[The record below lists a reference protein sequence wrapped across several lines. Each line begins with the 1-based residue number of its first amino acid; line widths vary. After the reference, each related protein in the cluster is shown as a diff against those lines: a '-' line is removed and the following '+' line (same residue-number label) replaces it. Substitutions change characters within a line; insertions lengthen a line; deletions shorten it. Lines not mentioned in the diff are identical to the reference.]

1 MPIATDT
8 ELISF
13 GDWTLRARK
22 SQSQNPRLLVLLHGW
37 TGDENS
43 MWIFTR
49 GLSPDYWMIA
59 PRAPH
64 TADPGGFSWR
74 PNPSTL
80 RHAQGGAFGWPSLE
94 TFSPA
99 ADGLI
104 KLIDEYS
111 ASVTHRGLCQLDAR
125 QFDLMGFSQGAAMV
139 NLIGIL
145 HPHRIR
151 KMGVLAGFVPAGL
164 DQLIQQKPLAGK
176 NIFVAHG
183 TQDQMIPIDRARASM
198 DLLEQA
204 GAQITYCED
213 EVGHKLSKNC
223 LRALE
228 RYLSSPERP
237 EG

>member
-1 MPIATDT
+1 VQTATDADPV
-8 ELISF
+8 SF
-13 GDWTLRARK
+13 GDWTLRARP
-22 SQSQNPRLLVLLHGW
+22 SQSANPRLLILLHGW

-64 TADPGGFSWR
+64 AADPSGFSWR
-74 PNPSTL
+74 PIQTS
-80 RHAQGGAFGWPSLE
+80 AFGWPSLE
-94 TFSPA
+94 TLLPA
-99 ADGLI
+99 ADRLI

-111 ASVTHRGLCQLDAR
+111 ASVKLDAL
-125 QFDLMGFSQGAAMV
+125 QFDLVGFSQGAAMANV
-139 NLIGIL
+139 MGML
-145 HPHRIR
+145 HPNRIR

-164 DQLIQQKPLAGK
+164 EGLIAQKPLVGK

-183 TQDQMIPIDRARASM
+183 TQDQMISIDRARASIE
-198 DLLEQA
+198 LLEQA

-223 LRALE
+223 LRSLE
-228 RYLSSPERP
+228 NYLSFPNGKSRD
-237 EG
+237 

>member
-1 MPIATDT
+1 VRIATDA

-13 GDWTLRARK
+13 GDWTLRVRA
-22 SQSQNPRLLVLLHGW
+22 SQSASPRLLVLLHGW

-49 GLSPDYWMIA
+49 GFSSDYWLMA

-64 TADPGGFSWR
+64 AADPSGFSWR
-74 PNPSTL
+74 PLQATD
-80 RHAQGGAFGWPSLE
+80 FGRPSLE
-94 TFSPA
+94 MLLPA

-111 ASVTHRGLCQLDAR
+111 ASVKLDAR
-125 QFDLMGFSQGAAMV
+125 QFDLIGFSQGAAMV
-139 NLIGIL
+139 NLMGLL
-145 HPHRIR
+145 HPHRIH

-164 DQLIQQKPLAGK
+164 EEVILKKPLAGK
-176 NIFVAHG
+176 KVFVAHG
-183 TQDQMIPIDRARASM
+183 TQDQMIPVDRARASM
-198 DLLEQA
+198 ALLEQA

-213 EVGHKLSKNC
+213 EVGHKLSVNC

-228 RYLSSPERP
+228 TYLKD
-237 EG
+237 

>member
-1 MPIATDT
+1 MPAATNT

-13 GDWTLRARK
+13 GDWTLRVRA
-22 SQSQNPRLLVLLHGW
+22 SQSPSPRLLVLLHGW

-49 GLSPDYWMIA
+49 GLSSDYWMVA

-64 TADPGGFSWR
+64 AIDSGGFSWR
-74 PNPSTL
+74 PIQDST
-80 RHAQGGAFGWPSLE
+80 QGGPSLE
-94 TFSPA
+94 TFLPA
-99 ADGLI
+99 AEALF

-111 ASVTHRGLCQLDAR
+111 ASVKLDAL
-125 QFDLMGFSQGAAMV
+125 QFDLVGFSQGAAMT
-139 NLIGIL
+139 NLMGML

-164 DQLIQQKPLAGK
+164 EKLIEQKPLAGK
-176 NIFVAHG
+176 KIFVAHG

-198 DLLEQA
+198 ALLEQA
-204 GAQITYCED
+204 GAQIIYCED
-213 EVGHKLSKNC
+213 DVGHKLSMNC

-228 RYLSSPERP
+228 SYLKD
-237 EG
+237 